1 MEAFCTVSVGLQVSP
16 AHTMDATLTGSRM
29 LVARPHVTCGHC
41 RRHIRSQRPQQL
53 RSKTSVADSR
63 CWGRRRAAAAPAN
76 TWGAGRRGSP
86 RRGKPGSWHPQR
98 LRAAALPLR
107 SCSYDHPRS
116 CGAAVCLTRRTQ
128 PECLTC
134 LRFIG
139 TSLWTVP
146 AVRLEFQQIATQR
159 DTSKPGSSSR
169 AREPRSALPQTRRQ
183 ARHQLGL
190 ASIAGANLSQHLC
203 PFVIF
208 IAIDAPQ
215 GGSCIL

>member
-1 MEAFCTVSVGLQVSP
+1 MAIVSGTSGVSGHSSSEAKP
-16 AHTMDATLTGSRM
+16 ANF
-29 LVARPHVTCGHC
+29 
-41 RRHIRSQRPQQL
+41 
-53 RSKTSVADSR
+53 ADSR

-215 GGSCIL
+215 GGSCIG